1 MTTSTTFAYTIDAG
15 NLVFTDTGRT
25 IGLPTEIASDDL
37 RRRDPVAWA
46 AIHEFMGP
54 LAVTSGTVTITAA

>member
-1 MTTSTTFAYTIDAG
+1 MTTSTTFAYTINDG
-15 NLVFTDTGRT
+15 NLVFTDTGRVL
-25 IGLPTEIASDDL
+25 GLPTENANEDL